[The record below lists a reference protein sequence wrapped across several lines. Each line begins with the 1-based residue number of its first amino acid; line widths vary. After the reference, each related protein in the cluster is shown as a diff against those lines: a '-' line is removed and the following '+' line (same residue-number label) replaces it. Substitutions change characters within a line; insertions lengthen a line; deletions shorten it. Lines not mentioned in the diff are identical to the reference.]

1 MRLQKSWM
9 WLSHYT
15 TTIFCYIYTL
25 HLLHPFIHQ
34 WALSCFHIL
43 AKPLAPLGS
52 GYEKHFLPT
61 PEELG
66 LLGPTAGS
74 RLRPEPTSGGER
86 GAPLTDEDIEA
97 QSWVTCLRTPSQGRA
112 ETKGPLQRRAWPY
125 RENVDGWG
133 NKGKIHDTQSGSYSP
148 DLSCRYNRTVVGCH
162 SQPPLQLGVTMDW
175 VLTGET

>member
-1 MRLQKSWM
+1 MTRFHFLWWSNILLLEKEMVLFPALVLLLPGKSHGQRSFMGYNPWGCKRVGCD
-9 WLSHYT
+9 LAT
-15 TTIFCYIYTL
+15 TQQQYSVIYIYIYIYIYSYTL

-43 AKPLAPLGS
+43 AKPLVPLDS
-52 GYEKHFLPT
+52 QCEKHFLPT

-74 RLRPEPTSGGER
+74 RLQPELTSGGER

-112 ETKGPLQRRAWPY
+112 KTKGPLQRR
-125 RENVDGWG
+125 G
-133 NKGKIHDTQSGSYSP
+133 
-148 DLSCRYNRTVVGCH
+148 
-162 SQPPLQLGVTMDW
+162 
-175 VLTGET
+175 